1 MVVRVKLKI
10 KSKFTNRSVELV
22 VLANGGAESPK
33 PCVVV
38 DVKTAEALN
47 LWPSQGELYSIEEA
61 STTTKA
67 YLLPEA
73 VKLELL
79 DERGNTLSNVDADLI
94 IQEGLHEPLIT
105 DITID
110 SLGIQVISFSK
121 GLWRHKKDSPDTI
134 RESAKHVQTK

>member
-1 MVVRVKLKI
+1 MVVRVKLRI
-10 KSKFTNRSVELV
+10 KSKLTNRSVELV

-38 DVKTAEALN
+38 DVETAEALN

-79 DERGNTLSNVDADLI
+79 DEGGNILSDVDADLI

-121 GLWRHKKDSPDTI
+121 GLWKHKEDQPNVI
-134 RESAKHVQTK
+134 RRSARSR